1 MINALKRHNVQ
12 RLQVRMYP
20 RISFLGRFRD
30 YIGMDL
36 FEESKIDLIDTNR
49 KKCVKSTDP
58 HNYTKK
64 KPMIIFL
71 KYTSGFNGKLFA
83 VYKSFVVSLTPLL

>member
-12 RLQVRMYP
+12 RLQVRMYA

-30 YIGMDL
+30 YMRMDL

-49 KKCVKSTDP
+49 KNVSNQQIRTIIR
-58 HNYTKK
+58 K